1 MKHKYKQGSL
11 ISKAFLLVSL
21 ILLTLSSVQ
30 CYVTVWMGRQFGAE
44 RIHVHVWLSPST

>member
-1 MKHKYKQGSL
+1 MKHKYKRGSL

-30 CYVTVWMGRQFGAE
+30 HYVTAWMGWQFGAE
-44 RIHVHVWLSPST
+44 QIQVYVWLSPST